1 MAPIAAGFL
10 VLIVTAALMGVAVG
24 AIGGAVAWRFRGHLV
39 LGAVLT
45 WCAFVLLLVAD
56 YHDDFHWLRAKL
68 TWGTPPLT
76 LTFLVASVAARE
88 LEARTALRRAW
99 IGLAAFGIAL
109 SLGFLYLRLFRL
121 DLWAPLPVALGCDI
135 ALILLLTRARVV
147 ACYSALKKRS
157 S

>member
-1 MAPIAAGFL
+1 MAPIAAGFV
-10 VLIVTAALMGVAVG
+10 VLILTAALMGVVVG
-24 AIGGAVAWRFRGHLV
+24 AIGGAVAWRFRANLV
-39 LGAVLT
+39 LGAVAT
-45 WCAFVLLLVAD
+45 WCAFLLLLVAD
-56 YHDDFHWLRAKL
+56 SYDLHWLRAKL

-76 LTFLVASVAARE
+76 LTFLMASALARE

-109 SLGFLYLRLFRL
+109 SLGLLYLRLFRL
-121 DLWAPLPVALGCDI
+121 DLWTPLPLALGADV
-135 ALILLLTRARVV
+135 ALILLLTRARML